1 MKTAAF
7 LSTAVIV
14 GVTLVTSAAFAAA
27 PLHHAVTIRHQTSH
41 CHTWALDK
49 GSYKAHID
57 ATLAVG
63 GSLTVTN
70 NDVMPHRLL
79 ELSGPRAL
87 YSQSPSLSHMGA
99 TVKVTFPRA
108 GVYEFKTK
116 VGEDYMKGVKTT
128 GEDNVL
134 TMKVVVR

>member
-108 GVYEFKTK
+108 GVYTFKTK

-128 GEDNVL
+128 GEDNIL